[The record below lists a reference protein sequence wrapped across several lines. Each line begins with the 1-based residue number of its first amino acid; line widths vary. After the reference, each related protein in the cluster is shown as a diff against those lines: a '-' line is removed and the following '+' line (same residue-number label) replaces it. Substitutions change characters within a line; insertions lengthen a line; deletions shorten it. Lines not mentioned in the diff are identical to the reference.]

1 MKKCI
6 CVVFM
11 AVSAAAFA
19 GDAKKELNPKF
30 PVVGGTMKV
39 TNEWSLE
46 LPEKFNRRFEDGSMV
61 IWRPEFTIWI
71 SVWENEN
78 KKSPYDQLDY
88 IRADKSKDAFDIT
101 EMKSADIYRY
111 SYRIDEYREE
121 AKKTARWQ
129 AIALAACKQ
138 SGNPWMPRIAPVRT
152 LGEALGVLPKEGAA
166 CFGALQPGAVAL
178 PDFLGSLRRNGC
190 SCKRQKSCRL
200 P

>member
-1 MKKCI
+1 MRVKKCI

-78 KKSPYDQLDY
+78 RKSPYDQLDY
-88 IRADKSKDAFDIT
+88 IRSDKSKDAFDIT

-121 AKKTARWQ
+121 AKKTVYAFYGYVAGKSGYTQIAFYYDKQ
-129 AIALAACKQ
+129 ADLD
-138 SGNPWMPRIAPVRT
+138 
-152 LGEALGVLPKEGAA
+152 EAKKIWLSIKE
-166 CFGALQPGAVAL
+166 L
-178 PDFLGSLRRNGC
+178 
-190 SCKRQKSCRL
+190 
-200 P
+200 